1 MNTYETT
8 TTTTTTTATTV
19 SIGPNIAYAKSL
31 RGLIKLAT
39 ILLSILAFICASVY
53 PSYAAA
59 GLGWVQFVTIVTF
72 ICFTIL
78 FVLRFMNIYGR
89 IPAPMIVI
97 EFCYFL
103 GACFC
108 LLIAGIVAAVWGH
121 VPALGAAAFFTFAT
135 LAVAAVETFFLYR
148 DYQASKSAAGT
159 ANIGT
164 VESTTTTT
172 YETHPQY

>member
-8 TTTTTTTATTV
+8 TTTTTTSTV
-19 SIGPNIAYAKSL
+19 AIGPDIAYAKSL
-31 RGLIKLAT
+31 RGIIKIVT
-39 ILLSILAFICASVY
+39 IVLSILAFICASVY
-53 PSYAAA
+53 PSYAVR

-78 FVLRFMNIYGR
+78 FVLRFMNIYPR
-89 IPAPMIVI
+89 IPAPMITI

-103 GACFC
+103 GADFC
-108 LLIAGIVAAVWGH
+108 LLIAAIVASVMGY
-121 VPALGAAAFFTFAT
+121 VPAIGAAAFFTFAT
-135 LAVAAVETFFLYR
+135 LAVAAVETFFLFR
-148 DYQASKSAAGT
+148 DYQAAKTSAGA

-164 VESTTTTT
+164 VESTTTAT